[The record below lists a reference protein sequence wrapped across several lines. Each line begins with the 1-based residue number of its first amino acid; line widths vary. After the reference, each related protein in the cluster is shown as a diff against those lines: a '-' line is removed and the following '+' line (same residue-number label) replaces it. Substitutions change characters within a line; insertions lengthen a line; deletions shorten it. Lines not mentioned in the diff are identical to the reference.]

1 MSQLSTQP
9 IRITCCILRS
19 TSPGFMSSY
28 FLSYRNYT
36 KYAVDSNL
44 CTDSDLHAN
53 GESSQGVFTPENPL
67 VHKVALWK
75 LIDSN
80 YRPSA
85 CKADAL
91 NQLSQA
97 SKIKEILLGKPLKNL
112 IHFSLGLYSH
122 INREWEKCFRKITPF
137 EMNKLAR
144 PIHCSLK
151 QAAASGLVISLRR
164 LNSRE
169 DRTRT
174 CDLVIPNHEF

>member
-1 MSQLSTQP
+1 MYQLSTQP
-9 IRITCCILRS
+9 IRITCCVLRS

-91 NQLSQA
+91 NQLS
-97 SKIKEILLGKPLKNL
+97 
-112 IHFSLGLYSH
+112 
-122 INREWEKCFRKITPF
+122 
-137 EMNKLAR
+137 
-144 PIHCSLK
+144 
-151 QAAASGLVISLRR
+151 
-164 LNSRE
+164 
-169 DRTRT
+169 
-174 CDLVIPNHEF
+174 